1 MAKRTLLEIVQEILN
16 DLDSDEVN
24 SINDTVEAAQ
34 VASIVRATYNEMI
47 SNRNWPHLKK
57 IIKLDALGT
66 SYPNYLK
73 LPDNVK
79 ELISVKYNVIGDGE
93 TRVQYKDLTW
103 KYPDDFLQYT
113 YSRNSDNS
121 NVEQIQDISGVVLL
135 ILNDTAPQYWTT
147 FDDEHIVCD
156 AYDSAVDDSL
166 QANKSQAI
174 VYQETAWVHT
184 DGAYPNLP
192 EEAFSALIE
201 EAKSTA
207 FIVLKQMANQKA
219 EQKAGRQQRW
229 LARKA
234 WKVQGG
240 IRYPSYGRR

>member
-1 MAKRTLLEIVQEILN
+1 MAKRTLLEITQEILN

-34 VASIVRATYNEMI
+34 VASIVRSTYNEMM

-57 IIKLDALGT
+57 IVKLTALGT
-66 SYPNYLK
+66 SYPNYFQI
-73 LPDNVK
+73 PDNVK
-79 ELISVKYNVIGDGE
+79 ELVSIKYNIIGDGE
-93 TRVQYKDLTW
+93 TKVQYRDIKW
-103 KYPDDFLQYT
+103 KYPDDFLEYT
-113 YSRNSDNS
+113 YARNSDNS
-121 NVEQIQDISGVVLL
+121 NVEQIQDTSGVVLL
-135 ILNDTAPQYWTT
+135 ILNDAAPQYWTT
-147 FDDEHIVCD
+147 FDDRHIVCD
-156 AYDSAVDDSL
+156 SYDSAVDDSL
-166 QANKSQAI
+166 QTAKSQAI

-234 WKVQGG
+234 WKVHGG
-240 IRYPSYGRR
+240 IRYPNYGR